1 MKQIEEHGKDFIRAK
16 GNTAERRKKSLAV
29 SGRGADTV
37 RFQVEQVK
45 YISLT
50 NNHICERKKMA
61 FQESIKLKTII
72 WCVAKGAEVLF
83 LKPFYKVCKDPH

>member
-45 YISLT
+45 IY
-50 NNHICERKKMA
+50 
-61 FQESIKLKTII
+61 
-72 WCVAKGAEVLF
+72 
-83 LKPFYKVCKDPH
+83 PY